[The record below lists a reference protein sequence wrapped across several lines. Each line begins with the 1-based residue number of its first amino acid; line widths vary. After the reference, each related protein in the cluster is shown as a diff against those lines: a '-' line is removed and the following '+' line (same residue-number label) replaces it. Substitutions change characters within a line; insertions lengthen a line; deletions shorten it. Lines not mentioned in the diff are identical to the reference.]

1 MVFYLQPVHPG
12 ILDTGV
18 RQGAVISVRLLD
30 SATLWTVAVV
40 VGVLQGGKGTNVLK
54 VSSKLG

>member
-30 SATLWTVAVV
+30 SVTLWTVAVV
-40 VGVLQGGKGTNVLK
+40 VGV
-54 VSSKLG
+54 